1 MKKSVTL
8 ILVLMALA
16 GVAVLIFRNCIDTIV
31 TRQNSEVYR
40 RYCKKDGLQVSWVKD
55 YPVGDSLFFD
65 LTVIAAED
73 SSAWAEL
80 LKEMNIDERVVQLGY
95 EALAQGFKSVTTYL
109 CERDHPE
116 NPVKNGAMVGGV
128 VFYSFSHRIFIY
140 APVSSRQEGLELSE
154 HKIRETLKRPK
165 SNATTPKIP

>member
-40 RYCKKDGLQVSWVKD
+40 RYSKHDGLQVSWVKD
-55 YPVGDSLFFD
+55 YPVGD
-65 LTVIAAED
+65 IAAED

>member
-65 LTVIAAED
+65 LTVTSLSVRFSEERRTVN
-73 SSAWAEL
+73 WAG
-80 LKEMNIDERVVQLGY
+80 VLG
-95 EALAQGFKSVTTYL
+95 LTLTT
-109 CERDHPE
+109 C
-116 NPVKNGAMVGGV
+116 
-128 VFYSFSHRIFIY
+128 
-140 APVSSRQEGLELSE
+140 SR
-154 HKIRETLKRPK
+154 
-165 SNATTPKIP
+165 